1 MLIVG
6 AKGFAKEVLEVMHE
20 NNQLQNLVF
29 YDDVNLDA
37 PDLLFNT
44 FRVLKNTKAAIHYFK
59 TVDNRFT
66 IGIGDPVL
74 RKKMYN
80 TFTALGGELT
90 TIMSPRATVG
100 SYDVVIGTGSV
111 VLPQAILSN
120 SVSIGMGCIVYY
132 SSIITHDC
140 VIGDFVEISPN
151 AILLGRSSV
160 GSYSRI
166 GANATVLPDIKIGQN
181 VIVGAGAIVTKDVPD
196 HCVVVG
202 NPARISKQLTPLQF
216 NK

>member
-29 YDDVNLDA
+29 YDDVNMDA

-44 FRVLKNTKAAIHYFK
+44 FRVLKNKKEASHYFK

-66 IGIGDPVL
+66 IGIGNPVL
-74 RKKMYN
+74 RKKMCDI
-80 TFTALGGELT
+80 FTNLGGQL
-90 TIMSPRATVG
+90 ISILSSRATVG
-100 SYDVVIGTGSV
+100 SYDVVLGTGSV
-111 VLPQAILSN
+111 VLCNVILSN

-132 SSIITHDC
+132 GVVITHDC
-140 VIGDFVEISPN
+140 VIGDYVEVSPN
-151 AILLGRSSV
+151 AILLGRSIV

-166 GANATVLPDIKIGQN
+166 GANATVLPDVKIGQN
-181 VIVGAGAIVTKDVPD
+181 VTVGAGALVTKDVPD
-196 HCVVVG
+196 NCMVIG
-202 NPARISKQLTPLQF
+202 SPARITKQLMPLEF
-216 NK
+216 